1 MTTAILGRK
10 SDLEP
15 ITCAVCG
22 RRAIGLGHCR
32 KKGHEVAWSCGSPSC
47 LAIGES
53 VLIMSDKSLDVYEKT
68 AIGEAGRA
76 IVEML
81 GEAFMGALWQKG
93 VRNLDDLTP
102 EKFAAVAE
110 AAHQTPEF
118 NRAMV
123 AFLTGFG
130 ASIRKQIAR
139 GDAPF

>member
-1 MTTAILGRK
+1 MTTIFGRK

-32 KKGHEVAWSCGSPSC
+32 KKSDAIAWSCGAPSC

-53 VLIMSDKSLDVYEKT
+53 VLIMSDKALDVYEKT
-68 AIGEAGRA
+68 AIGEAGRSVA
-76 IVEML
+76 ETL
-81 GEAFMGALWQKG
+81 GEAFMTALWQKG
-93 VRNLDDLTP
+93 IRSLDDLTP
-102 EKFAAVAE
+102 DKFAAVAE

-130 ASIRKQIAR
+130 ASIRKQISA